1 MFLMLTFTEVALGL
15 VVAAGFSA
23 LLYPVRSS

>member
-1 MFLMLTFTEVALGL
+1 MILTYIFEFGLGL

-23 LLYPVRSS
+23 GGPTEV